1 MQLIA
6 STALV
11 TGGSKGIGL
20 AIAKHLLA
28 LDCSVVLMARGEE
41 DLADALN
48 ECRSLAGAKANVK
61 VFSVCGD
68 VSSESDVNK
77 AVAKAEADLE
87 APIQIAVNCA
97 GIGSLY
103 RLLRLPVEAWDE
115 SFAVHAR
122 GTFLMTK
129 AVAARLVE
137 EGLSG
142 SIINITSLNWE
153 AATGGIAHYNASK
166 AAAYQFT
173 RSAAIELGRYG
184 IRVNA
189 VAPGIV
195 ETPMTAPYLND
206 AMRQGYLT
214 RTPLGRLG
222 VVDDIARVVGF
233 LASEESGWITGASLP
248 VDGGNHLMGLH
259 NYADAVGA
267 EGP

>member
-6 STALV
+6 GTALV

-20 AIAKHLLA
+20 AIVKHLISLE
-28 LDCSVVLMARGEE
+28 CNVVLMARGEA
-41 DLADALN
+41 DLTGAMD
-48 ECRSLAGAKANVK
+48 ECRSLATAKGVK
-61 VFSVCGD
+61 VSSVCGD
-68 VSSESDVNK
+68 VSRESDVVE
-77 AVAKAEADLE
+77 AVAKAETSLG

-97 GIGSLY
+97 GVGSLY
-103 RLLRLPVEAWDE
+103 RLLRLPVEEWDQA
-115 SFAVHAR
+115 FAVHAR

-129 AVAARLVE
+129 TVAARLVE
-137 EGLSG
+137 EELSG

-153 AATGGIAHYNASK
+153 AATGGIAHYSASK

-189 VAPGIV
+189 IAPGII

-206 AMRQGYLT
+206 AMRDGYLS

-222 VVDDIARVVGF
+222 LVEDVARVAGF

>member
-20 AIAKHLLA
+20 AIAKHLIA
-28 LDCSVVLMARGEE
+28 LECNVVLMARGEA
-41 DLADALN
+41 DLADALS
-48 ECRSLAGAKANVK
+48 ECRSLAEAKDVT
-61 VFSVCGD
+61 VSGVRGD
-68 VSSESDVNK
+68 VSSESDVDD
-77 AVAKAEADLE
+77 ALARAEVDLG
-87 APIQIAVNCA
+87 APIQIMVNCA

-122 GTFLMTK
+122 GTFLLTK
-129 AVAARLVE
+129 AVAARLVAE
-137 EGLSG
+137 DLPG
-142 SIINITSLNWE
+142 SIVNITSLNWE
-153 AATGGIAHYNASK
+153 AATGGIAHYSASK

-189 VAPGIV
+189 IAPGII

-206 AMRQGYLT
+206 AMRDGYLS

-222 VVDDIARVVGF
+222 LVEDVARVVGF